1 MLVIVSL
8 AESLLHHNPACHCPP
23 PSRSQCASIWL
34 LLDLYSVASKT
45 NLISL
50 HSTFSPFSS
59 ILLSFPFL
67 CIAWGV
73 HIHLRCLLLLLL
85 ILLLTLLL
93 FLVLLLLLLPSCLHS
108 SSQGFLS

>member
-1 MLVIVSL
+1 MLAIISL
-8 AESLLHHNPACHCPP
+8 ADPLLHHNPACHCPP
-23 PSRSQCASIWL
+23 PSRSQCVSIWL
-34 LLDLYSVASKT
+34 PLGLYSVTSRT
-45 NLISL
+45 NLLSL
-50 HSTFSPFSS
+50 LSTFSFFSF
-59 ILLSFPFL
+59 ILLSFLFL

-93 FLVLLLLLLPSCLHS
+93 FLLLLLLLLSSCLHS